1 MSIESPLAL
10 LIILCEVSTNTI
22 HVSGWPERGDL
33 RSKPTHFQWVCA
45 LIGIGMA
52 ATAFPDESRV
62 RELVEQMKLRYAHA
76 QQLKQLPNQQQ
87 TPATNQQV
95 AIEIFLLANPN
106 LLLTT
111 M

>member
-1 MSIESPLAL
+1 
-10 LIILCEVSTNTI
+10 
-22 HVSGWPERGDL
+22 
-33 RSKPTHFQWVCA
+33 
-45 LIGIGMA
+45 MA

-95 AIEIFLLANPN
+95 ATEIFFIN
-106 LLLTT
+106 LLLTRYDEIPCDVNS
-111 M
+111 

>member
-1 MSIESPLAL
+1 MIYAL
-10 LIILCEVSTNTI
+10 
-22 HVSGWPERGDL
+22 
-33 RSKPTHFQWVCA
+33 QWVCA

-106 LLLTT
+106 LLLAT